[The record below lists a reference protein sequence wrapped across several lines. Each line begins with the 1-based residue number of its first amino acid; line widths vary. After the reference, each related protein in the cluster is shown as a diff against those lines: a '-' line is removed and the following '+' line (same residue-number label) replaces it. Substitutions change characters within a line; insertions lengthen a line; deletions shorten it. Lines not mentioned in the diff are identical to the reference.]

1 MIFCCLKMINDYQIP
16 AEFFARKSILLQ
28 ARCCNRVISF
38 AKNKKNP
45 RGFQAVK
52 PQCTVYMLSVKEGIH
67 LVHRSSRQVY
77 QLLFFCLVNSCDL
90 LLLCRICGY
99 QLLNSKDDGTQLIP
113 YPAGDTRIFG
123 QRPQTSVLED
133 VEEFGAFDS
142 QGCVS

>member
-1 MIFCCLKMINDYQIP
+1 MNELEKCI
-16 AEFFARKSILLQ
+16 
-28 ARCCNRVISF
+28 
-38 AKNKKNP
+38 
-45 RGFQAVK
+45 
-52 PQCTVYMLSVKEGIH
+52 
-67 LVHRSSRQVY
+67 Y
-77 QLLFFCLVNSCDL
+77 QLFFHLLNFCNP

-113 YPAGDTRIFG
+113 FTAGDTIFS

>member
-1 MIFCCLKMINDYQIP
+1 M
-16 AEFFARKSILLQ
+16 
-28 ARCCNRVISF
+28 
-38 AKNKKNP
+38 
-45 RGFQAVK
+45 
-52 PQCTVYMLSVKEGIH
+52 
-67 LVHRSSRQVY
+67 Y
-77 QLLFFCLVNSCDL
+77 QLLYFHLVNFCNI

-113 YPAGDTRIFG
+113 FPAGDTRMFS